1 MPFYRVKRTVLDSS
15 SFGLA
20 QEGDLVEVNDEGRA
34 KSMMNDGIL
43 EREEMKKNAQYFT
56 KVEQVAEKQVEVPV
70 TPEDVKAPEDKPEE
84 AKVEL
89 AVESAEKT
97 AEGLVNPTRGR
108 PKKAE

>member
-34 KSMMNDGIL
+34 QSMINDGIL

-56 KVEQVAEKQVEVPV
+56 KVEQVAEKQVEVVTFEEPV
-70 TPEDVKAPEDKPEE
+70 EVKLVTESHPDPAGPDEE
-84 AKVEL
+84 GQ
-89 AVESAEKT
+89 EKK
-97 AEGLVNPTRGR
+97 RSGR
-108 PKKAE
+108 PKKED